1 MRYEYRDIGIE
12 RGLNDQ
18 MSIYILSLRNRIHEL
33 TKPMKYLLLLLP
45 FLMAFS
51 GPVDRSFALPEGT
64 ASLKKDAK
72 KLCEHYR
79 QRVLK
84 GESMAS
90 IAKLY
95 SEDPGSAPNG
105 GQYDGVVPGMMVAEF
120 EKVAYSLKPG
130 EISEVFETQY
140 GFHFIQLISRR
151 GDTLSLRHLLI
162 TRD

>member
-1 MRYEYRDIGIE
+1 
-12 RGLNDQ
+12 
-18 MSIYILSLRNRIHEL
+18 
-33 TKPMKYLLLLLP
+33 MKTIILLLIAP
-45 FLMAFS
+45 FILITHTKS
-51 GPVDRSFALPEGT
+51 KPIIST
-64 ASLKKDAK
+64 IIIKKDAK
-72 KLCEHYR
+72 KLCEYYR
-79 QRVLK
+79 QRVLR

-105 GQYDGVVPGMMVAEF
+105 GQYDGIVKGVMVTEF
-120 EKVAYSLKPG
+120 ENVAFSLKPG

-140 GFHFIQLISRR
+140 GVHFIQLIARK